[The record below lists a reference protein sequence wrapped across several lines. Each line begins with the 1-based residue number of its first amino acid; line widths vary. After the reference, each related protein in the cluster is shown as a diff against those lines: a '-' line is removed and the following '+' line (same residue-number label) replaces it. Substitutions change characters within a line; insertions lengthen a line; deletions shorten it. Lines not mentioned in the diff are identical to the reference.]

1 MEFDTEEL
9 ILVIFSSSF
18 SSASHTGDLLLQ
30 SFRRMSSHLLSSI
43 IRYQLVRCLIPPFF
57 WTGCF
62 DGSFPVGRITDVQ
75 EREPC
80 ATSNYPDLNPC
91 CRYFWPVDIRLVE
104 NVLALCQSPFPL
116 AADVLPNE
124 SRVWTPFH
132 LIQTYFLVQLKIAS
146 DQAALAFWTY
156 RGIWG
161 RLDRGDPPSRRSN
174 TTGPVQGPSYDC
186 VLLHQLI
193 HQANLCLPDIFIR
206 NASYGGR
213 SLVASGE
220 VNLCS

>member
-1 MEFDTEEL
+1 MRKKITETNQQKLTSDTTQNRWKMMEFDTEEL
-9 ILVIFSSSF
+9 ILVISSSSF
-18 SSASHTGDLLLQ
+18 FSASHTGDLLLQ

-80 ATSNYPDLNPC
+80 ATSNYPDFNPC

-161 RLDRGDPPSRRSN
+161 RLDRGDPPSTCPHDQIR
-174 TTGPVQGPSYDC
+174 
-186 VLLHQLI
+186 
-193 HQANLCLPDIFIR
+193 QAQCR
-206 NASYGGR
+206 GR
-213 SLVASGE
+213 LMIVYS
-220 VNLCS
+220 